1 MLFQKKGS
9 MLNRA
14 SINKMRAHLARVAWV
29 CDDPTVQVLL
39 PQVVGERAHYH
50 PQSALALD
58 SRAPAECAAH
68 SQGRRVEHDLHIFAK
83 NLGVGGRNAQCRQRD
98 VAGYRR
104 QLLKDAL
111 LAAVLRLT
119 AQTVEDLGGIQN
131 IHN

>member
-1 MLFQKKGS
+1 MPGQVDHALRSFQV
-9 MLNRA
+9 
-14 SINKMRAHLARVAWV
+14 HLDGAL
-29 CDDPTVQVLL
+29 QVL
-39 PQVVGERAHYH
+39 VE
-50 PQSALALD
+50 LD
-58 SRAPAECAAH
+58 G
-68 SQGRRVEHDLHIFAK
+68 GRRVEHDLHIFAK

-131 IHN
+131 ILN